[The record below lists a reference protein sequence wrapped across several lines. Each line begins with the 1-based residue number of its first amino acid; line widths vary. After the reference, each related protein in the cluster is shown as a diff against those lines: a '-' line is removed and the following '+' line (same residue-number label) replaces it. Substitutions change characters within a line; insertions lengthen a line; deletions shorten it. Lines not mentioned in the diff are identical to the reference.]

1 MNKPIE
7 MDETCQFLQDIDN
20 NHQLAIYNLIVS
32 KGAMKLW
39 SKGITPNRKFR
50 ISSVKKYF
58 GINGIAKTLHE
69 KLSVIF
75 AIVKE

>member
-20 NHQLAIYNLIVS
+20 NQQLAIYNLIVS

-39 SKGITPNRKFR
+39 IKGIKPDRNFR
-50 ISSVKKYF
+50 ISTVKKYF
-58 GINGIAKTLHE
+58 GINGSAETLYK

-75 AIVKE
+75 DIVKA

>member
-7 MDETCQFLQDIDN
+7 MNGDCQFLQDLEDN
-20 NHQLAIYNLIVS
+20 QQIAVYNLIVS

-39 SKGITPNRKFR
+39 SKGIKPNRKFR

-58 GINGIAKTLHE
+58 GINGNAETLYK

-75 AIVKE
+75 DIVKA

>member
-7 MDETCQFLQDIDN
+7 MNGDCQFLQDLEDNQQIDVN
-20 NHQLAIYNLIVS
+20 NLIVS

-39 SKGITPNRKFR
+39 SKGIKPNRKFR

-58 GINGIAKTLHE
+58 GINGNAETLYK

-75 AIVKE
+75 DIVKA

>member
-20 NHQLAIYNLIVS
+20 NQQLAIYNLIVS

-39 SKGITPNRKFR
+39 IKGIKPDRKFK
-50 ISSVKKYF
+50 ISTVKKYF
-58 GINGIAKTLHE
+58 GINGNAETLYK

-75 AIVKE
+75 DIVKA